1 MKDRSRWSRREFVQM
16 AGSSLGAM
24 SFGEPLLASVARAS
38 GRVAPR
44 FAYVGFGGEG
54 AKDEGIAVFDLRAGD
69 VRGGDLRAGR
79 WKQTG
84 VVASAAPSSLAIDAN
99 ERFLYAVNEVH
110 EYEGLPSGTVEAY
123 AIDSVDG
130 SLKLVNRQKLSLSA
144 TAPRHAAVSPDGKAL
159 VVAVHGGGA
168 YNVLPLGKDGSVGAV
183 SGILKETGS
192 GPHDEQRSAH
202 PQMVVFDRAGRVVSA
217 DLGSDRL
224 SVLKLDT
231 ARLSIAGRYAA
242 QAGAGPRQVAI
253 HPDGR
258 LLFVANELDA
268 SVACYGYDAREGR
281 IVGRLGQVATACGG
295 NAGGVVM
302 AVDPAG
308 EFLYTAHRRGNGGVS
323 MWRIARS
330 TGGLQ
335 RLQVVD
341 EDGPRLHEMTITA
354 DGKSLLG
361 LSREDGG
368 VIGWRVANGQIGR
381 GVQLANMAAPMSMAA
396 KSL

>member
-1 MKDRSRWSRREFVQM
+1 MKGRSRWSRREFVQM
-16 AGSSLGAM
+16 TGSSLGAM
-24 SFGEPLLASVARAS
+24 SFGGPLLAGVTRANRTVAM
-38 GRVAPR
+38 R
-44 FAYVGFGGEG
+44 FAYVGFGGKG
-54 AKDEGIAVFDLRAGD
+54 AKEEGIAVFD
-69 VRGGDLRAGR
+69 VRGEQWRPA
-79 WKQTG
+79 G
-84 VVASAAPSSLAIDAN
+84 VVASAAPSSLALDAS
-99 ERFLYAVNEVH
+99 ERFLYAVNEVD
-110 EYEGLPSGTVEAY
+110 EYEGLPMGTVEAY
-123 AIDSVDG
+123 AINEADG

-144 TAPRHAAVSPDGKAL
+144 TAPRYAAVSPDGTAL

-168 YNVLPLGKDGSVGAV
+168 YNILPLGKDGSVRAV

-192 GPHDEQRSAH
+192 GPHNRQRSSH
-202 PQMVVFDRAGRVVSA
+202 PQMVVFDRAGRVISA

-231 ARLSIAGRYAA
+231 ARLSIVGRCAA
-242 QAGAGPRQVAI
+242 QAGDGPRQVAI

-268 SVACYGYDAREGR
+268 SVACYRYDADEGR
-281 IVGRLGQVATACGG
+281 IVERLSHVTTACGG
-295 NAGGVVM
+295 NTGGVVM

-308 EFLYTAHRRGNGGVS
+308 EFLYTAHRRGSDGVS
-323 MWRIARS
+323 MWRIAQS

-341 EDGPRLHEMTITA
+341 EGGPRLHEMTMTA
-354 DGKSLLG
+354 GGKSLLG

-368 VIGWRVANGQIGR
+368 VFGWRVANGQIGR
-381 GVQLANMAAPMSMAA
+381 GVQLTSLVAPMSMAS

>member
-1 MKDRSRWSRREFVQM
+1 
-16 AGSSLGAM
+16 
-24 SFGEPLLASVARAS
+24 VA
-38 GRVAPR
+38 
-44 FAYVGFGGEG
+44 
-54 AKDEGIAVFDLRAGD
+54 
-69 VRGGDLRAGR
+69 
-79 WKQTG
+79 
-84 VVASAAPSSLAIDAN
+84 ASAAPSSLVLDAS
-99 ERFLYAVNEVH
+99 ERFLYAVNEVE

-123 AIDSVDG
+123 AIDEVDG

-144 TAPRHAAVSPDGKAL
+144 TAPRHAAVSPDGRAL

-168 YNVLPLGKDGSVGAV
+168 YNVLPLGNDGSVGAV

-202 PQMVVFDRAGRVVSA
+202 PQMVVFDRAGRVVTA

-224 SVLKLDT
+224 SVLKLDD
-231 ARLSIAGRYAA
+231 ARLSLAGRYAA
-242 QAGAGPRQVAI
+242 RAGDGPRQIAI

-268 SVACYGYDAREGR
+268 SVACYGYDASEGK
-281 IVGRLGQVATACGG
+281 IVGRLGQVATAYDG
-295 NAGGVVM
+295 NTGGVVM
-302 AVDPAG
+302 AVDPGG
-308 EFLYTAHRRGNGGVS
+308 EFLYTSHRRGSGGVS

-330 TGGLQ
+330 TGVLQ

-341 EDGPRLHEMTITA
+341 EGGPRLHEMTMTA

-361 LSREDGG
+361 LSREAGG
-368 VIGWRVANGQIGR
+368 VFGWRVANGQISR
-381 GVQLANMAAPMSMAA
+381 GVRLTSLAAPMSVAA

>member
-1 MKDRSRWSRREFVQM
+1 MKDRSRWSRREFVQL

-24 SFGEPLLASVARAS
+24 SFGPPLLARATRADR
-38 GRVAPR
+38 RVAPR

-54 AKDEGIAVFDLRAGD
+54 AKDEGIAVFDLRG
-69 VRGGDLRAGR
+69 GR
-79 WKQTG
+79 WKPAG
-84 VVASAAPSSLAIDAN
+84 VVASAAPSSLALDVS

-123 AIDSVDG
+123 AIDTADG

-144 TAPRHAAVSPDGKAL
+144 TAPRHAAVSPDGRAL

-168 YNVLPLGKDGSVGAV
+168 YNVLPLGNDGSVGAV

-202 PQMVVFDRAGRVVSA
+202 PQMVVFDRAGRVISA

-224 SVLKLDT
+224 SVLKLDA

-242 QAGAGPRQVAI
+242 QAGDGPRQIAF

-268 SVACYGYDAREGR
+268 SVACYGYDAEEGR
-281 IVGRLGQVATACGG
+281 IVERLGQVATACDG

-308 EFLYTAHRRGNGGVS
+308 EFLYTAHRRGSDGVS

-341 EDGPRLHEMTITA
+341 ESGPRLHEMTMTA

-368 VIGWRVANGQIGR
+368 VFGWRVADGQISQGE
-381 GVQLANMAAPMSMAA
+381 QLARLAAPMSMAA

>member
-1 MKDRSRWSRREFVQM
+1 MKHRSRWSRREFVQL

-24 SFGEPLLASVARAS
+24 SYGAPLLARATRADR
-38 GRVAPR
+38 RVAPR

-54 AKDEGIAVFDLRAGD
+54 AKDEGIAVFDLRG
-69 VRGGDLRAGR
+69 GR
-79 WKQTG
+79 WKPAG
-84 VVASAAPSSLAIDAN
+84 VVASVAPSSLALDVS

-123 AIDSVDG
+123 AIDTADG

-144 TAPRHAAVSPDGKAL
+144 TAPRHAAVSPDGRAL

-168 YNVLPLGKDGSVGAV
+168 YNVLPLGNDGSVGAV

-224 SVLKLDT
+224 SVLKLDA

-242 QAGAGPRQVAI
+242 QAGDGPRQIAF

-268 SVACYGYDAREGR
+268 SVACYGYDAEEGR
-281 IVGRLGQVATACGG
+281 IVERLGQVATACDG

-308 EFLYTAHRRGNGGVS
+308 EFLYTAHRRGSDGVS
-323 MWRIARS
+323 MWRVARS

-341 EDGPRLHEMTITA
+341 ESGPRLHEMTMTA
-354 DGKSLLG
+354 DGTSLIG
-361 LSREDGG
+361 LSREVG
-368 VIGWRVANGQIGR
+368 VVFGWRVANGRISR
-381 GVQLANMAAPMSMAA
+381 RVRLTTLASPMSVAA

>member
-1 MKDRSRWSRREFVQM
+1 MKDRRRWSRREFVQM

-24 SFGEPLLASVARAS
+24 SFGAPLLARATRA
-38 GRVAPR
+38 GEKIATR

-54 AKDEGIAVFDLRAGD
+54 AKEEGIAVFDLTGAD
-69 VRGGDLRAGR
+69 IRGGR
-79 WKQTG
+79 WRSSG
-84 VVASAAPSSLAIDAN
+84 VVASAAPSSLALDAS
-99 ERFLYAVNEVH
+99 ERFLYAVNEVN
-110 EYEGLPSGTVEAY
+110 EYEGLPTGTVEAY
-123 AIDSVDG
+123 AIDAADG

-144 TAPRHAAVSPDGKAL
+144 TEPRHVAISPDGRTL

-168 YNVLPLGKDGSVGAV
+168 YNVLPLRKDGGVGAV

-192 GPHDEQRSAH
+192 GPHDEQRSSH

-224 SVLKLDT
+224 SVLNLDS

-242 QAGAGPRQVAI
+242 QAGDGPRQVTF
-253 HPDGR
+253 HPNGR

-268 SVACYGYDAREGR
+268 SVACYGYDADEGR
-281 IVGRLGQVATACGG
+281 IVGRLGQVATAPGG
-295 NAGGVVM
+295 NTGGVVM
-302 AVDPAG
+302 AVDAAG
-308 EFLYTAHRRGNGGVS
+308 ELLYTAHRRGSGGVS
-323 MWRIARS
+323 MWRIAQS
-330 TGGLQ
+330 TGALQ
-335 RLQVVD
+335 RLQAAD
-341 EDGPRLHEMTITA
+341 EGGPRLHELTMTA

-368 VIGWRVANGQIGR
+368 VFGWRVANGQISR
-381 GVQLANMAAPMSMAA
+381 AVQLATLAAPMSMAA

>member
-1 MKDRSRWSRREFVQM
+1 MKGRSRWSRREFVQM

-24 SFGEPLLASVARAS
+24 SFGPPLLARATPVSGSVTT
-38 GRVAPR
+38 R
-44 FAYVGFGGEG
+44 FVYVGFGGED
-54 AKDEGIAVFDLRAGD
+54 AKDEGIAVFDLRG
-69 VRGGDLRAGR
+69 GR
-79 WKQTG
+79 WRPTS
-84 VVASAAPSSLAIDAN
+84 VTASASPSSLALDAR
-99 ERFLYAVNEVH
+99 ERFLYAVNEVN

-123 AIDSVDG
+123 AIDAADG

-144 TAPRHAAVSPDGKAL
+144 TAPRHAAVSPDGGVL

-168 YNVLPLGKDGSVGAV
+168 YNVLPLREDGSVGAV

-192 GPHDEQRSAH
+192 GPHDGQGSAH

-231 ARLSIAGRYAA
+231 THLSIAGRYAA
-242 QAGAGPRQVAI
+242 QAGDGPRQVAI

-268 SVACYGYDAREGR
+268 SVACYEYDADEGR

-295 NAGGVVM
+295 NTGGVVM
-302 AVDPAG
+302 TVDPAG
-308 EFLYTAHRRGNGGVS
+308 EFLYTAHRRGSSGVS
-323 MWRIARS
+323 MWRIARC
-330 TGGLQ
+330 TGWLQ

-341 EDGPRLHEMTITA
+341 EGGPRLYEMTITA
-354 DGKSLLG
+354 DGKNLLG
-361 LSREDGG
+361 LSRGDGG
-368 VIGWRVANGQIGR
+368 VFGWRVANGRIGQ
-381 GVQLANMAAPMSMAA
+381 GVLLTNLAAPMSMAA
-396 KSL
+396 KAL

>member
-1 MKDRSRWSRREFVQM
+1 MKGRSRWSRREFVQM

-24 SFGEPLLASVARAS
+24 SVGVPLLARATRA
-38 GRVAPR
+38 GEKGATR

-54 AKDEGIAVFDLRAGD
+54 AKEEGIAVFDLR
-69 VRGGDLRAGR
+69 GGDLRGGR

-84 VVASAAPSSLAIDAN
+84 VVASAAPSSLVLDAS
-99 ERFLYAVNEVH
+99 ERFLYAVNEVD
-110 EYEGLPSGTVEAY
+110 EYEGLPTGTVEAY
-123 AIDSVDG
+123 AIDEADG
-130 SLKLVNRQKLSLSA
+130 SLKLVNRQRLSLSA
-144 TAPRHAAVSPDGKAL
+144 TAPRHAAVSPDGTAL

-168 YNVLPLGKDGSVGAV
+168 YNVLPLGKDGSVGPV
-183 SGILKETGS
+183 SGILKETGA
-192 GPHDEQRSAH
+192 GPHDAQGAAH

-224 SVLKLDT
+224 SVLKLDST
-231 ARLSIAGRYAA
+231 RLSIAGRYAA
-242 QAGAGPRQVAI
+242 QAGEGPRQIAF

-268 SVACYGYDAREGR
+268 SVACYRYDEDEGK
-281 IVGRLGQVATACGG
+281 IVGRLGQVATACG
-295 NAGGVVM
+295 NTGGVVM

-308 EFLYTAHRRGNGGVS
+308 EFLYTAHRRGSDGVS

-341 EDGPRLHEMTITA
+341 EGGPRLHELTMTA

-361 LSREDGG
+361 LSRDVGG
-368 VIGWRVANGQIGR
+368 VFSWRVANGQISR
-381 GVQLANMAAPMSMAA
+381 GVQLTSLATPMSMAT

>member
-1 MKDRSRWSRREFVQM
+1 
-16 AGSSLGAM
+16 
-24 SFGEPLLASVARAS
+24 
-38 GRVAPR
+38 
-44 FAYVGFGGEG
+44 VGFGGEG
-54 AKDEGIAVFDLRAGD
+54 AKDEGIAVFDLRDGD
-69 VRGGDLRAGR
+69 LRDGDLRGGDLRSGGWR
-79 WKQTG
+79 RTG
-84 VVASAAPSSLAIDAN
+84 VVASAAPSSLVLDAS
-99 ERFLYAVNEVH
+99 ERFLYAVNEVD

-123 AIDSVDG
+123 AIDEADG

-144 TAPRHAAVSPDGKAL
+144 TAPRHAAVSPDGRAL

-168 YNVLPLGKDGSVGAV
+168 YNILPLGKDGSVGAV

-202 PQMVVFDRAGRVVSA
+202 PQMVVFDRAGRVVTA

-224 SVLKLDT
+224 SVLKLDN

-242 QAGAGPRQVAI
+242 QAGDGPRQIAI

-268 SVACYGYDAREGR
+268 SVACYAYDADEGR
-281 IVGRLGQVATACGG
+281 IVGRLGQVATGWG
-295 NAGGVVM
+295 VNSGGVVM

-308 EFLYTAHRRGNGGVS
+308 EFLYTAHRRGSDGVS
-323 MWRIARS
+323 MWKIARS

-335 RLQVVD
+335 RLQAVD
-341 EDGPRLHEMTITA
+341 EGGPRLHEMTMTA

-361 LSREDGG
+361 LSREDG
-368 VIGWRVANGQIGR
+368 VVFGWGVANGQISR
-381 GVQLANMAAPMSMAA
+381 GVRLTSLAAPMSMAV